1 MHLSQAKLLILAA
14 LSRPGERP
22 GSLRSIF
29 HMFDKQEVQF
39 LEKMFAKVVTKDM
52 FEKAMKDV
60 VTKDVLRGELDDVKR
75 EIRDEMHSVVNGAVA
90 ASERRMMK
98 RMDDTKDEL
107 LQRMDDMY
115 EEILDGVSEII
126 GDRILPQIDDHDVR
140 ITRLERR
147 AA

>member
-1 MHLSQAKLLILAA
+1 
-14 LSRPGERP
+14 
-22 GSLRSIF
+22 
-29 HMFDKQEVQF
+29 MFDKQEVQF
-39 LEKMFAKVVTKDM
+39 LEKMFTKVVKETTKDMVTKDM

-98 RMDDTKDEL
+98 GMDQIAENTK
-107 LQRMDDMY
+107 
-115 EEILDGVSEII
+115 EEILDGVADII

-140 ITRLERR
+140 ITRLKHQT
-147 AA
+147 A